1 MPNLHNIRS
10 RVQKLH
16 RNFYFPEQSYDQA
29 YMHDPKSQQAKQNLS
44 YAITRIQFFRIRQD
58 IQSWRRAVTQAE
70 EFFFPYRTEMQRIY
84 MDTILN
90 EHVAACMKR
99 RKNLTLLR
107 DFKLVGPDGQED
119 EDLKLL
125 FYNNTLPGSNN
136 WFMNFLNYALDAI
149 FFGYSLI
156 YLNDLENNA
165 FPHLGVIRRE
175 NVSPDRMIVASL
187 PTIPGGVRFDEKP
200 WSDWHVWVPTP
211 GETGRETCGYGLLYK
226 IAKAEIYLRNNMG
239 FNADYNEL
247 FAQPLRVGKTTKT
260 NEDER
265 GAFENALKNMGSS
278 AYILLDEGQDDVTLV
293 EAKNSATGYQSY
305 ENLEKRLEAK
315 ISKLVL
321 GHADA
326 LDSTPG
332 KLGGIGKA
340 GSAESPQDKAL
351 DEIQAEDGIFIENI
365 VNGELIPRM
374 QAFGIQIPP
383 GYYFQFSNDREEAGV
398 QEKENATAQALA
410 NVMAT
415 IQQAGGTPDWK
426 FFNDVTGMNI
436 DAAPLPEPGG
446 ETDEDKAT
454 TEAIKNLLRRR
465 NIPITLNGN
474 GNGNG
479 KH

>member
-1 MPNLHNIRS
+1 MPSLHNIRS
-10 RVQKLH
+10 RVQKA

-84 MDTILN
+84 MDTVLN

-107 DFKLVGPDGQED
+107 DYKFIGPDGQEA
-119 EDLKLL
+119 EDLKAI
-125 FYNNTLPGSNN
+125 FYNNTLPGANN

-175 NVSPDRMIVASL
+175 NVSPDRMVVASL

-200 WSDWHVWVPTP
+200 WSDWHIWVPTP

-293 EAKNSATGYQSY
+293 EAKNSATGFASY
-305 ENLEKRLEAK
+305 ADLEKRLEAK

-332 KLGGIGKA
+332 KLGGIAKA

-365 VNGELIPRM
+365 INGELIPRM
-374 QAFGIQIPP
+374 QAFGIPIPA

-398 QEKENATAQALA
+398 IEKENATALACA
-410 NVMAT
+410 NVQLAVF
-415 IQQAGGTPDWK
+415 QAGGTPDWK
-426 FFNDVTGMNI
+426 WFNDLTGMNVG
-436 DAAPLPEPGG
+436 AAPIPDPITGT
-446 ETDEDKAT
+446 ETDEEKAT
-454 TEAIKNLLRRR
+454 TEAIKNLLRGR
-465 NIPITLNGN
+465 NTPIKL
-474 GNGNG
+474 NGNG